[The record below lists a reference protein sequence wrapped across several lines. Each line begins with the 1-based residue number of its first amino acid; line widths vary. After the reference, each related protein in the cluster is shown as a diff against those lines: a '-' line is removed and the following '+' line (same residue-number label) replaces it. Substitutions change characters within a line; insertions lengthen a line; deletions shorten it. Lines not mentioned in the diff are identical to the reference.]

1 MRLVSQSN
9 DWCPAAMCM
18 AVLSSPPLP
27 LSSFLISYGST
38 REFKCREYKGIRNL
52 FAEEG
57 EKKSSYWVFFKLQG
71 SVKSLM
77 AKIYNPCTV

>member
-9 DWCPAAMCM
+9 DGCPAAMCM
-18 AVLSSPPLP
+18 AVLPSPSLP

-38 REFKCREYKGIRNL
+38 REYKCRECKGIRNV

-57 EKKSSYWVFFKLQG
+57 ENKPS
-71 SVKSLM
+71 
-77 AKIYNPCTV
+77 

>member
-1 MRLVSQSN
+1 
-9 DWCPAAMCM
+9 MCM

-57 EKKSSYWVFFKLQG
+57 EKQVILLGILQTAGVCQKSHGQNIQSLH
-71 SVKSLM
+71 SVDFLE
-77 AKIYNPCTV
+77 N